1 MINTLVRHNTLTLH
15 KHMNT
20 NKNAYEIR
28 LNILTIAHGD
38 LMTVFHEKLH
48 NAKKRMVGDQD
59 DSWVE
64 DKIDDKVI
72 SDLLP
77 TSEDIIKRAKE
88 LYAFVENA

>member
-1 MINTLVRHNTLTLH
+1 
-15 KHMNT
+15 MNT

-28 LNILTIAHGD
+28 LNILSIAHGD

-48 NAKKRMVGDQD
+48 NAKKRMVSNED

-77 TSEDIIKRAKE
+77 TSAEIIKRAKE

>member
-1 MINTLVRHNTLTLH
+1 
-15 KHMNT
+15 MNT

-28 LNILTIAHGD
+28 LDILSIAHGD

-48 NAKKRMVGDQD
+48 NTKKRMVGDQD

-64 DKIDDKVI
+64 DKIDDRVI

-77 TSEDIIKRAKE
+77 TSEEIIKRAKE

>member
-1 MINTLVRHNTLTLH
+1 MVNILIRHNTLILH

-28 LNILTIAHGD
+28 LNILSIAHSD
-38 LMTVFHEKLH
+38 LMEVFHEKLH

-64 DKIDDKVI
+64 DKIDDRVI

-77 TSEDIIKRAKE
+77 TSEEIIKRAKE

>member
-1 MINTLVRHNTLTLH
+1 
-15 KHMNT
+15 MNT
-20 NKNAYEIR
+20 SKNAYEIR
-28 LNILTIAHGD
+28 LDILSIAHGD

-77 TSEDIIKRAKE
+77 TSEDIIKRARQ
-88 LYAFVENA
+88 LYEFVEKA

>member
-1 MINTLVRHNTLTLH
+1 
-15 KHMNT
+15 MNT

-28 LNILTIAHGD
+28 LDILSIAHGD

-59 DSWVE
+59 DSWLE
-64 DKIDDKVI
+64 DKIDDRVI

-77 TSEDIIKRAKE
+77 TSEEIIKRAKE

>member
-1 MINTLVRHNTLTLH
+1 
-15 KHMNT
+15 MNT

-28 LNILTIAHGD
+28 LDILSIAHGD

-48 NAKKRMVGDQD
+48 IAKKRMVGNQD

-77 TSEDIIKRAKE
+77 TSEEIIKRAKE

>member
-1 MINTLVRHNTLTLH
+1 
-15 KHMNT
+15 MN

-28 LNILTIAHGD
+28 LDILSIAHGD

-48 NAKKRMVGDQD
+48 NTKKRMVGNQD

-77 TSEDIIKRAKE
+77 TSEEIIKRAKE

>member
-1 MINTLVRHNTLTLH
+1 
-15 KHMNT
+15 MNT

-28 LNILTIAHGD
+28 LDILSIAHGD

-48 NAKKRMVGDQD
+48 NAKKRMIGAED

-64 DKIDDKVI
+64 DKIDDKII
-72 SDLLP
+72 SNLLP
-77 TSEDIIKRAKE
+77 TSEEIIKRSKE

>member
-1 MINTLVRHNTLTLH
+1 
-15 KHMNT
+15 MN

-28 LNILTIAHGD
+28 LDILSIAHGD
-38 LMTVFHEKLH
+38 LMTVFQEKLH

-59 DSWVE
+59 DCWVE

-72 SDLLP
+72 GDLLP
-77 TSEDIIKRAKE
+77 TSAEIIKRAKE

>member
-1 MINTLVRHNTLTLH
+1 
-15 KHMNT
+15 MNT

-28 LNILTIAHGD
+28 LNILSIAHGD

-48 NAKKRMVGDQD
+48 NAKKKMVGNQD

-77 TSEDIIKRAKE
+77 TSAEIIKRAKE